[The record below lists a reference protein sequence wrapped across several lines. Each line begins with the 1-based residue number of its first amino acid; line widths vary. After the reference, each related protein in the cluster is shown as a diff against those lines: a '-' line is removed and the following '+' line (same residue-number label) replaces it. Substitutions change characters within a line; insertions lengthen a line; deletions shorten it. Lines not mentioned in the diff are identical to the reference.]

1 VKYQENL
8 TLEQF
13 KGIQSHRS
21 WCQRKAHTWLAI
33 SH

>member
-1 VKYQENL
+1 L